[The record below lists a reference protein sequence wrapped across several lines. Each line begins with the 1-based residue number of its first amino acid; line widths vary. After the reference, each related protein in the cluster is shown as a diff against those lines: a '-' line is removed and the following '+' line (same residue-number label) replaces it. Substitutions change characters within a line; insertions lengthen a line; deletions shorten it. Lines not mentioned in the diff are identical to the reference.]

1 MQIILNGETVVTDAV
16 TIQALLEEQEI
27 NEENRGVAV
36 ALNEAVVPRS
46 AWANIDLSEGDI
58 VEIVQPFRGG

>member
-1 MQIILNGETVVTDAV
+1 MQIILNGKTVVTDAV

-46 AWANIDLSEGDI
+46 IWANTDLSEGDI